1 MEYVDLAI
9 NSNYAAAVRPSAR
22 KKCFLSAA
30 LFDFIQ
36 LNFFGKINET
46 VILGGSFP
54 VHFFSLTLM
63 ITYFILFYFFIVI
76 YSPTARLR

>member
-30 LFDFIQ
+30 LCFDIFYSIP
-36 LNFFGKINET
+36 FFW
-46 VILGGSFP
+46 
-54 VHFFSLTLM
+54 
-63 ITYFILFYFFIVI
+63 
-76 YSPTARLR
+76 